1 MPVSTATAEKHL
13 SIMRRLK
20 NYMRST
26 MLTERMSGL
35 ALLHAYRHME
45 IDIDIIINKF
55 AASKGRKLDLLWN
68 VD

>member
-1 MPVSTATAEKHL
+1 
-13 SIMRRLK
+13 
-20 NYMRST
+20 
-26 MLTERMSGL
+26 MSGL

-45 IDIDIIINKF
+45 IDIDIIINEF

>member
-1 MPVSTATAEKHL
+1 MWFDNSA
-13 SIMRRLK
+13 

-26 MLTERMSGL
+26 ILTERMSGL
-35 ALLHAYRHME
+35 AVLHAYRHME
-45 IDIDIIINKF
+45 IDIDIIIYEF